1 MQSYK
6 KDFPIFEN
14 NPNLVYLDSAA
25 STQKPQAVIT
35 GIQDYLTHSYSNIH
49 RGVYSLAEESES
61 LYEQSK
67 IKVSELLHCKPNEII
82 YTYNA
87 TYGINHIAQS
97 LCFSGK
103 INKDSTILMGIRDHH
118 ANILPRLNLQ
128 KIFGFQIEY
137 IPTDHEGNINR
148 EQTSKLP
155 RDKISVVSCSYVS
168 NVTGVIY
175 DISKLKTYTSN
186 NTFMLI
192 DGSQA
197 VPNFAV
203 NVSELAVDC
212 LVFTAH
218 KIMADTGLGVIF
230 LKKEHINALTPLIV
244 G

>member
-6 KDFPIFEN
+6 KDFPIFTN
-14 NPNLVYLDSAA
+14 NPDLVYLDSAA

-67 IKVSELLHCKPNEII
+67 IKVAELLHCKPNEII
-82 YTYNA
+82 YSYNA

-103 INKDSTILMGIRDHH
+103 VSKESVVLMGIRDHH

-128 KIFGFQIEY
+128 KVFGFQIEY
-137 IPTDHEGNINR
+137 IPTDNEGNINR

-155 RDKISVVSCSYVS
+155 REKISVVSCSYVS

-175 DISKLKTYTSN
+175 DIPKLKTY
-186 NTFMLI
+186 I
-192 DGSQA
+192 
-197 VPNFAV
+197 
-203 NVSELAVDC
+203 
-212 LVFTAH
+212 
-218 KIMADTGLGVIF
+218 
-230 LKKEHINALTPLIV
+230 
-244 G
+244 